1 MTARCD
7 SAVDEMGAGVASA
20 LKAVDCIAGNVSEQ
34 AFGRLFGSEGQL
46 TFALTLMLVL
56 YVAFFG
62 FSLMLGRSNLSVR
75 VLLPKMMT
83 LGLVV
88 GFATSFVAFS
98 TFFYNIFIG
107 GPDQIARILT
117 GSQGSATALFAQKL
131 DVVFLA
137 LQQTGGEV
145 KDINAFSPQG
155 MMWLGA
161 MLLLLGTVGL
171 LVTARIGLALL
182 LAIGPIFV
190 VLALFEG
197 TRGLFVGWLKGLV
210 LLAITPLLAVL
221 GGSIMLELAVPILAQ
236 LVAVPGVID
245 QQAAMGFFLVGAV
258 HIALMFMALRIASTM
273 VAGWQVFGLAA
284 PGGAGASAAA
294 MRSLPAA
301 AASAAAVTSALA
313 AARAPAVTQ
322 GAARRLDI
330 APAATL
336 TAANDSGPAPDTI
349 RETRVYAT
357 SSGGGQA
364 NPLAPG
370 ASRTRGI
377 GNRFR
382 PASKASAPA
391 PAAATSAKP
400 SETYQ

>member
-7 SAVDEMGAGVASA
+7 TAVEDMGAGVAAA
-20 LKAVDCIAGNVSEQ
+20 LKAVDCIAGSVSEQ
-34 AFGRLFGSEGQL
+34 AFNRLFGSEGQL
-46 TFALTLMLVL
+46 TFALTLMLVF

-62 FSLMLGRSNLSVR
+62 ISLMLGRSNLSVR

-107 GPDQIARILT
+107 GPDEIARILT
-117 GSQGSATALFAQKL
+117 GTQGSATAVFAQKL

-137 LQQTGGEV
+137 LQETGGET
-145 KDINAFSPQG
+145 KDINAFSPRG

-190 VLALFEG
+190 VLSLFEG
-197 TRGLFVGWLKGLV
+197 TRGLFAGWLKGLV

-258 HIALMFMALRIASTM
+258 HLALMFMALRIASTM
-273 VAGWQVFGLAA
+273 VSGWQVFGLA
-284 PGGAGASAAA
+284 PDRLSSGAAA
-294 MRSLPAA
+294 DLARLAPAA
-301 AASAAAVTSALA
+301 ANAATVTAALA
-313 AARAPAVTQ
+313 AARAPATAPT
-322 GAARRLDI
+322 AARRVDI
-330 APAATL
+330 VPAAAL
-336 TAANDSGPAPDTI
+336 TAANDAAGAASTI
-349 RETRVYAT
+349 RETRITAT
-357 SSGGGQA
+357 AAGGAQA
-364 NPLAPG
+364 ALLNPAT
-370 ASRTRGI
+370 SRTRGI

-382 PASKASAPA
+382 AAAKPQASAPA
-391 PAAATSAKP
+391 AAAAPKP
-400 SETYQ
+400 SETYS

>member
-7 SAVDEMGAGVASA
+7 TAVEDMGAGVAAA
-20 LKAVDCIAGNVSEQ
+20 LKAVDCIAANVSEQ
-34 AFGRLFGSEGQL
+34 AFNRLFGSEGQL
-46 TFALTLMLVL
+46 AFALTLMLVL
-56 YVAFFG
+56 YVSFFAI
-62 FSLMLGRSNLSVR
+62 SLMLGRSNLSVR
-75 VLLPKMMT
+75 ALLPKMIT
-83 LGLVV
+83 LGLVLT
-88 GFATSFVAFS
+88 FATSFVAYQS
-98 TFFYNIFIG
+98 FFYNVVIG
-107 GPDQIARILT
+107 APNEVAGILT
-117 GSQGSATALFAQKL
+117 GSRGSATDTFAQKL

-137 LQQTGGEV
+137 LQQTGGEA

-210 LLAITPLLAVL
+210 MLAIAPLLAVL

-245 QQAAMGFFLVGAV
+245 QQAAMAFFLVGAV
-258 HIALMFMALRIASTM
+258 HIALMFMALRVASTM
-273 VAGWQVFGLAA
+273 VAGWQVFGFARQDVVSTSSTA
-284 PGGAGASAAA
+284 T
-294 MRSLPAA
+294 RSQSP
-301 AASAAAVTSALA
+301 AVTSAATVNAALA
-313 AARAPAVTQ
+313 AARAPAATM
-322 GAARRLDI
+322 AAQRRLDV
-330 APAATL
+330 APAAATL
-336 TAANDSGPAPDTI
+336 AANDAGGGASTI

-357 SSGGGQA
+357 SSGGSQA
-364 NPLAPG
+364 SPLAPG
-370 ASRTRGI
+370 ASRARGI

-382 PASKASAPA
+382 SAAKA
-391 PAAATSAKP
+391 PAAPAAVSAKP